1 MASRTR
7 SSHSGSYSKVAERGR
22 WSTEKAMRMYVNQAL
37 ADLATDSA
45 SIAWAGKLGLPKLLH
60 LWSTE
65 GGYWNGLQCKLE
77 RSVELICIFEDAGG
91 HFETLQTV

>member
-1 MASRTR
+1 
-7 SSHSGSYSKVAERGR
+7 
-22 WSTEKAMRMYVNQAL
+22 MRMYVNQAL

-45 SIAWAGKLGLPKLLH
+45 SINWAGKLGLPKLLH

-77 RSVELICIFEDAGG
+77 RSVELSCISKRLVDILKRCRPFEERVRV
-91 HFETLQTV
+91 ETLQTF